1 MILISQIGFRNASQL
16 HSLAKEKKKFLLQ
29 PPGFPEVP
37 GLLASLVLSCCGLE
51 TPVYTEAAKNLSD
64 RLKISH
70 RMPAANG
77 TVGSL
82 GGFGLLEPAGC
93 HSLSRTP
100 FSSPLLSEE
109 FEPLLFIAVKKDDLD
124 GSNWP

>member
-37 GLLASLVLSCCGLE
+37 GLLASLILSCCGLE
-51 TPVYTEAAKNLSD
+51 TLVYTEAAKNLSD
-64 RLKISH
+64 RLKINH
-70 RMPAANG
+70 RMPAANR

-82 GGFGLLEPAGC
+82 GGFGLLEPAGYP
-93 HSLSRTP
+93 SLSRTP